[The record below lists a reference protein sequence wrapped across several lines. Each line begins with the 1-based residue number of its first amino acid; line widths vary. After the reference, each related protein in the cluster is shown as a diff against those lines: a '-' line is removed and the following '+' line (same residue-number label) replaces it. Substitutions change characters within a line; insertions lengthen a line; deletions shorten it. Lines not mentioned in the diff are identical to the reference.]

1 MSERANNWSVTIN
14 MKTISKEKADEFIQN
29 ARQSGWT
36 INGQLEQGEQGTE
49 HYQLHVKTPQIRFS
63 AVKKM
68 FPTAHIEVARNV
80 KALKQYVNKAES
92 RIGALPEKDEKY
104 VTSSGLWLMVYREYK
119 ASRTCD
125 DKDAWLEGE
134 CADAPN
140 GEVRFYHESDQRQLD
155 KDPLA
160 WLDKTVSRF
169 IRRGI
174 FVDQLITNPA
184 IRSFW
189 KKFYPDILYRAR
201 QEDRQTDRQAEILSR
216 QDSIT
221 DEGESQGDSQESGTD
236 TQEQES
242 DQDGSHY
249 DSEDT
254 GGESE
259 DGETGFST
267 DDGSSEDS
275 EVSDGD

>member
-49 HYQLHVKTPQIRFS
+49 HYQLHVKTPQVRFA

-80 KALKQYVNKAES
+80 KALKQYVNKEES

-119 ASRTCD
+119 SSNTCD
-125 DKDAWLEGE
+125 DKDAWLDGE
-134 CADAPN
+134 CGDGPN
-140 GEVRFYHESDQRQLD
+140 GEVRFYHESDQRILD

-160 WLDKTVSRF
+160 WLDHTVSRF

-221 DEGESQGDSQESGTD
+221 SDDEGEDSEAQ
-236 TQEQES
+236 TQSDSEEQES
-242 DQDGSHY
+242 DEDGACY
-249 DSEDT
+249 GSED
-254 GGESE
+254 E
-259 DGETGFST
+259 DGEGEDSEGGFSSDT
-267 DDGSSEDS
+267 GSSEDS
-275 EVSDGD
+275 EGSDGE